1 MIHSANIVFDDSL
14 WILSEVQEYWRN
26 YLLPVTSQPSQ
37 HASVPASLLENHISE
52 LSAAQEWENEW
63 NSQGLLSRLTPEV
76 FLFPPSSLKGEFS
89 QKFNCYKFD
98 ICPRYPYYSFLFF
111 DVHFK
116 L

>member
-1 MIHSANIVFDDSL
+1 MTHSANIVFDVSL

-52 LSAAQEWENEW
+52 LSAAQEWESEW

-76 FLFPPSSLKGEFS
+76 ILLPFMFKESSAKNLDS
-89 QKFNCYKFD
+89 VIN
-98 ICPRYPYYSFLFF
+98 I
-111 DVHFK
+111 
-116 L
+116 